1 MYSESDARKT
11 RSLSICL
18 IMVLSALGPVVSA
31 DYGYGHMEM
40 NSTLYVDG
48 TEHEMVGIPFWG
60 DLECTEVVDPDGN
73 VEGYECSQDV
83 DGDGVED
90 DFWFFED
97 CDDSSGSWE
106 CVWNYVDPMY
116 GEGNHSLTVDVFNL
130 ETEVDVNLYAD
141 IWTYDDMGGMDYWYF
156 DGTMNTT
163 TAGEVSFS
171 EAYMITDNSTCHG
184 QISVHGDYDG
194 NGTSIG
200 GMNWNFAGPCE
211 YDGHLELEYD
221 GMLWEQV
228 GITESEG
235 IDNCDEIEGNWYCE
249 IDYDEDGNVDWLNSY
264 EDCEEDPVTGWECV
278 FEYLHPLLME
288 GNHSMD
294 LTASGLEAD
303 YSYKLE
309 IDLYTWERMAGED
322 DAGNLEYLYFNGSS
336 TTTQFYFET
345 TNYTCNAWVS
355 AQLVS
360 GTWDSSGNFQWNDS
374 VESPEFK
381 FDGPCEIP
389 PSPFTLTMD
398 GVEHEPI
405 QHYDEYDECEEDGND
420 FECWQSDWD
429 FDGDGEPDWTE
440 HRHDCM
446 EDTASGTWLCEG
458 WEEYPFVGYGNHSME
473 LAVDDLETGESY
485 MLSWTSHHGT
495 QFGTDDDSGEV
506 MFNATTSTWTEQ
518 WFLETDNYT
527 CSVNYQFDLN
537 MLDWYAPESYHS
549 YDVYHENLGYN
560 GPCEQPPSPFTLTYD
575 GTEWEQTWNYEEFDE
590 CVDDDMGEGG
600 FECWQSDWDNDGDG
614 EPDWTEHH
622 FDCDEDSTNGTWWC
636 PTHHTNPFISEGN
649 HTMELSTDD
658 LEVGQSYQLGVSVN
672 YGSQGGSDY
681 EELSFEF
688 NATAETMSETF
699 HMETDNYTCSVNIYV
714 TLEESWNDS
723 SGNSGWNW
731 LVNDYFHFQ
740 GPCEKPPSPFT
751 LTADG
756 VEWEQTQHYNEYD
769 ECEEDGN
776 GFECWQ
782 SDWDFDGDGEP
793 DWIDLRD
800 NCMEDAAN
808 GTWLCESWASDPSI
822 DEGNHTMEI
831 TVEDLE
837 VGTNYSLEISME
849 VCQNM
854 GGCDYEE
861 TYFEFNA
868 TSETMSETFHMETDN
883 YTCHVVLHVNLFG
896 GNEEGWMDGNYEEH
910 FGYNGPCEQPP
921 SPFTLTTD
929 GVEWEQ
935 TWNYEEFDECEEDGN
950 GFECWNDDWDYD
962 GDGEPDHSN
971 WYDVCMEDSDGNW
984 ECQTWAQDPEID
996 EGNHTMEITVEDLE
1010 VGTNYSLGVSIDICQ
1025 SMAGC
1030 DYEETYFDFN
1040 ATSETM
1046 SETFQVETDNYTC
1059 NVNLRV
1065 DLHEM
1070 TEDGSKYV
1078 AGDWFSYHGPCEQP
1092 PSPFTLIY
1100 DGQEY
1105 VKEGVMLDFDNC
1117 DQDMKDLSCWQDEW
1131 DWDDDG
1137 VSDYSMWMDEDAC
1150 VMWVADPSGETGWE
1164 CESPWFVEPEIA
1176 GGNHTMELTVE
1187 DLDVGENY
1195 SVEISTV
1202 ICSDM
1207 EGCDWDS
1214 FEFEFD
1220 ATAETM
1226 SETFYVEIDDSTCR
1240 VNLEVGLSNLTED
1253 GWNDRLFYDWFGF
1266 NGPCEQSA
1274 DGIVLGYD
1282 NGSGP
1287 VEWEMEEIERLYDH
1301 CWANG
1306 PDDWVCM
1313 NEGNQ
1318 YINWENGCDEVTQD
1332 GDWNCPYWDQPRIE
1346 EAADL
1351 GMTWTLV
1358 DLEVGDNYTILWQYC
1373 TYELMGD
1380 RECSDEGQEIPD
1392 HANITA
1398 TSGENSVDWELVIEN
1413 ATCHVEIEWWL
1424 VYWGDEAIDFEDGDP
1439 DDGGEGRMDFQ
1450 GPCQW
1455 EWPVDVSLEVDDN
1468 GWQEIEGI
1476 DFMELME
1483 MEEDS
1488 EDGPDDN
1495 GDDDDFMELI
1505 MDNHYQLSE
1514 GNWSMSWTLD
1524 GLEEDEAYMLSW
1536 EYEGPS
1542 GQSFFCGNGEEI
1554 PFDWVNDD
1562 EEDCEDGADEQ
1573 QYDDNGDPINWFDCN
1588 DGSEVWIYQ
1597 VNDGYDD
1604 CPDGEDE
1611 GGFVGDGGEEM
1622 INATSSS
1629 ETFEWELEVPSDMC
1643 IMMINAEV
1651 FDEEYNPVGWFL
1663 AFIAGD
1669 LWADDDGD
1677 NWPDCLP
1684 REGDGDHGGWEM
1696 EDFEIGHNHEA
1707 ILEIVDDASG
1717 TAAVWVAR
1725 HTTLDDD
1732 IRMKIDHDFFD
1743 GDGVLNDTEAMEFE
1757 QMWAYGSID
1766 SDGCDE
1772 EAPAF
1777 TMNGVGAWC
1786 AEPHA
1791 SFYNLANNTD
1801 GNAPV
1806 MVGGWILH
1814 YNVTVDESGEMTL
1827 YFPGDVSGETITFN
1841 GTLCGGAHDG
1851 AGLVPVSWSYNDI
1864 AVTSPCVDVMA
1875 GDAIQSIEII
1885 FGAPD
1890 TDGDGYND
1898 FDDRFPDD
1906 PEEWADTDDDGVG
1919 DNSDEFP
1926 NDATETNDADGDGV
1940 GDNGDAFPWDPTES
1954 ADSDGDGWGD
1964 NSDAFPDDGNEWVDT
1979 DGDGVGDNADTDA
1992 DGDGTD
1998 DTDEDSDGDGVNDD
2012 QDDFPFDA
2020 NETSD
2025 SDGDG
2030 VGDNGDDFPNDANE
2044 TTDTDGD
2051 GVGDNEDEDADGDGT
2066 PNDLDDFPLNNGES
2080 TDTDGDGVG
2089 DTEDDFPNDPSE
2101 YIDSD
2106 GDGTGDNADTDD
2118 DNDGTPDTSDAF
2130 PLDANETTDT
2140 DGDGYGDAS
2149 DAFPNDA
2156 GEWSDYDGDGF
2167 GDNSDAFMSDPY
2179 ENRDSDG
2186 DGTGDN
2192 ADWAPNDPNEKLDSD
2207 GDGVGNNA
2215 DAFPTNPEETSDQ
2228 DGDGIGDNADTD
2240 ADGDGIPDDSVDP
2253 VEEPDSGGILPGFT
2267 AVTGLASV
2275 LGAAILVAGRRKD

>member
-1 MYSESDARKT
+1 
-11 RSLSICL
+11 
-18 IMVLSALGPVVSA
+18 
-31 DYGYGHMEM
+31 MED
-40 NSTLYVDG
+40 S
-48 TEHEMVGIPFWG
+48 
-60 DLECTEVVDPDGN
+60 DGN
-73 VEGYECSQDV
+73 
-83 DGDGVED
+83 
-90 DFWFFED
+90 
-97 CDDSSGSWE
+97 WE
-106 CVWNYVDPMY
+106 CQAWAQNP
-116 GEGNHSLTVDVFNL
+116 
-130 ETEVDVNLYAD
+130 
-141 IWTYDDMGGMDYWYF
+141 
-156 DGTMNTT
+156 
-163 TAGEVSFS
+163 
-171 EAYMITDNSTCHG
+171 
-184 QISVHGDYDG
+184 
-194 NGTSIG
+194 
-200 GMNWNFAGPCE
+200 
-211 YDGHLELEYD
+211 
-221 GMLWEQV
+221 
-228 GITESEG
+228 
-235 IDNCDEIEGNWYCE
+235 E
-249 IDYDEDGNVDWLNSY
+249 ID
-264 EDCEEDPVTGWECV
+264 
-278 FEYLHPLLME
+278 
-288 GNHSMD
+288 
-294 LTASGLEAD
+294 
-303 YSYKLE
+303 
-309 IDLYTWERMAGED
+309 
-322 DAGNLEYLYFNGSS
+322 
-336 TTTQFYFET
+336 
-345 TNYTCNAWVS
+345 
-355 AQLVS
+355 
-360 GTWDSSGNFQWNDS
+360 
-374 VESPEFK
+374 
-381 FDGPCEIP
+381 
-389 PSPFTLTMD
+389 
-398 GVEHEPI
+398 
-405 QHYDEYDECEEDGND
+405 
-420 FECWQSDWD
+420 
-429 FDGDGEPDWTE
+429 
-440 HRHDCM
+440 
-446 EDTASGTWLCEG
+446 
-458 WEEYPFVGYGNHSME
+458 
-473 LAVDDLETGESY
+473 
-485 MLSWTSHHGT
+485 
-495 QFGTDDDSGEV
+495 
-506 MFNATTSTWTEQ
+506 
-518 WFLETDNYT
+518 
-527 CSVNYQFDLN
+527 
-537 MLDWYAPESYHS
+537 
-549 YDVYHENLGYN
+549 
-560 GPCEQPPSPFTLTYD
+560 
-575 GTEWEQTWNYEEFDE
+575 
-590 CVDDDMGEGG
+590 
-600 FECWQSDWDNDGDG
+600 
-614 EPDWTEHH
+614 
-622 FDCDEDSTNGTWWC
+622 
-636 PTHHTNPFISEGN
+636 EGN
-649 HTMELSTDD
+649 HTMEISVED
-658 LEVGQSYQLGVSVN
+658 LEVGTNYSLEISIDVCQSMAGC
-672 YGSQGGSDY
+672 DY
-681 EELSFEF
+681 EGISFDF

-699 HMETDNYTCSVNIYV
+699 HMETDNYTCNVN
-714 TLEESWNDS
+714 
-723 SGNSGWNW
+723 
-731 LVNDYFHFQ
+731 
-740 GPCEKPPSPFT
+740 
-751 LTADG
+751 
-756 VEWEQTQHYNEYD
+756 
-769 ECEEDGN
+769 
-776 GFECWQ
+776 
-782 SDWDFDGDGEP
+782 
-793 DWIDLRD
+793 
-800 NCMEDAAN
+800 
-808 GTWLCESWASDPSI
+808 
-822 DEGNHTMEI
+822 
-831 TVEDLE
+831 
-837 VGTNYSLEISME
+837 
-849 VCQNM
+849 
-854 GGCDYEE
+854 
-861 TYFEFNA
+861 
-868 TSETMSETFHMETDN
+868 
-883 YTCHVVLHVNLFG
+883 LHVNLY
-896 GNEEGWMDGNYEEH
+896 EMTEDGWMSHKAGH
-910 FGYNGPCEQPP
+910 GFGFNGPCEQPP
-921 SPFTLTTD
+921 SPFTLT
-929 GVEWEQ
+929 
-935 TWNYEEFDECEEDGN
+935 
-950 GFECWNDDWDYD
+950 
-962 GDGEPDHSN
+962 
-971 WYDVCMEDSDGNW
+971 
-984 ECQTWAQDPEID
+984 
-996 EGNHTMEITVEDLE
+996 
-1010 VGTNYSLGVSIDICQ
+1010 
-1025 SMAGC
+1025 
-1030 DYEETYFDFN
+1030 
-1040 ATSETM
+1040 
-1046 SETFQVETDNYTC
+1046 
-1059 NVNLRV
+1059 
-1065 DLHEM
+1065 
-1070 TEDGSKYV
+1070 
-1078 AGDWFSYHGPCEQP
+1078 
-1092 PSPFTLIY
+1092 Y

-1117 DQDMKDLSCWQDEW
+1117 DQDMNDLSCWQDEW
-1131 DWDDDG
+1131 DFDG
-1137 VSDYSMWMDEDAC
+1137 DGTSDYSMWMDEDAC

-1164 CESPWFVEPEIA
+1164 CESPWFVEPEIT

-1195 SVEISTV
+1195 SVEISTM

-1524 GLEEDEAYMLSW
+1524 GLEEDETYMLSW